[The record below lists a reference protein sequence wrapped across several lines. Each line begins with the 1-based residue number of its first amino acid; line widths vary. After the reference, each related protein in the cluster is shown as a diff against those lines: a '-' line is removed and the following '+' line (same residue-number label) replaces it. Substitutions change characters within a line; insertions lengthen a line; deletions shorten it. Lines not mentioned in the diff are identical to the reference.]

1 MLDENKIAIVI
12 PLYNDAPNIERAIR
26 SAVEQKVPDT
36 VAVEVIVVDDC
47 SSDEGPEIAK
57 RMARTIPNLTFVQQA
72 QNSGPSAARN
82 CAIRQT
88 DAAWFTPLDSDDFML
103 PTRIAGLLDEAR
115 ARDLDWVA
123 DNLLMSSED
132 TPEEVERV
140 LWPDKPEGAVRLTT
154 ELFVKQSYDVDIER
168 SELGF
173 IKPLINR
180 RCLGDASRP
189 YRDQLRFGE
198 DFELYTR
205 LLMSGA
211 KADLVDP
218 EGYYLVRRR
227 GSASHSQSAR
237 ASGSLEILG
246 KRAGL
251 VDNDRGCSRKKSSQ
265 SHQSSGDF
273 TIGNASRHRES
284 CKTGRRAREFTN
296 SDSVK
301 IK

>member
-140 LWPDKPEGAVRLTT
+140 LWPDKPE
-154 ELFVKQSYDVDIER
+154 K
-168 SELGF
+168 
-173 IKPLINR
+173 
-180 RCLGDASRP
+180 
-189 YRDQLRFGE
+189 
-198 DFELYTR
+198 TR
-205 LLMSGA
+205 LL
-211 KADLVDP
+211 P
-218 EGYYLVRRR
+218 EVNRL
-227 GSASHSQSAR
+227 SQSY
-237 ASGSLEILG
+237 
-246 KRAGL
+246 
-251 VDNDRGCSRKKSSQ
+251 
-265 SHQSSGDF
+265 F
-273 TIGNASRHRES
+273 
-284 CKTGRRAREFTN
+284 
-296 SDSVK
+296 
-301 IK
+301 